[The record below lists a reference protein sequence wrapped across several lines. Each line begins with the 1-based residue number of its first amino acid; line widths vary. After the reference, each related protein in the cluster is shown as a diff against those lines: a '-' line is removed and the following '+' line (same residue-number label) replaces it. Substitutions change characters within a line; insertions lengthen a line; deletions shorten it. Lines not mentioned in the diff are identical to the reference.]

1 MRGPRSAE
9 GGKAVHLSRPLLPA
23 AGGGVTRLRGA
34 LLCAAVACSLGIVVA
49 SVLTGPLRSRI
60 GAALDELGSA
70 STPLVAVSGA
80 WALAALVCG
89 ALGWR
94 ATLRALG
101 MPVGRVDAIA
111 RYTIGSAL
119 NAAAPA
125 RLGGAVRFA
134 LFARVGG
141 VRAAG
146 ASAAALGAAHAA
158 VLVPLALVAGLS
170 GVVPL
175 WAAAAAGLGAVVCAG
190 VAIVAGGH
198 RSVLPSALLWVSL
211 TTVARLGA
219 ATSAAAA
226 LGAPHPL
233 LAGLLVVPATALAAF
248 VPLTPGAIGV
258 ATAAGAMAISSVGAD
273 AATALAAAL
282 ALGLAETT
290 ASLGLGSLGGLL
302 LAGIVP
308 GLRPSRWRT
317 RVVAVDAPRR
327 AAAPAG

>member
-1 MRGPRSAE
+1 MLFSRSLHHA
-9 GGKAVHLSRPLLPA
+9 S
-23 AGGGVTRLRGA
+23 GGGLTRTRGA
-34 LLCAAVACSLGIVVA
+34 AVAFAVACSLALVIAVVTA
-49 SVLTGPLRSRI
+49 GPLRSRL
-60 GAALDELGSA
+60 GAAVHELGSA
-70 STPLVAVSGA
+70 SPPLVVVSGA
-80 WALAALVCG
+80 WAFAALVCG

-101 MPVGRVDAIA
+101 TTVGPVDAVA
-111 RYTIGSAL
+111 RYTVGSAL
-119 NAAAPA
+119 NAAVPA
-125 RLGGAVRFA
+125 RIGGVVRFA

-141 VRAAG
+141 VRSAG
-146 ASAAALGAAHAA
+146 VSAAALGAAHAA
-158 VLVPLALVAGLS
+158 VLVPLALAAGLS

-175 WAAAAAGLGAVVCAG
+175 WAGAAAGLGAVVCA
-190 VAIVAGGH
+190 AIAVVAGGH
-198 RSVLPSALLWVSL
+198 AQVLPAAVLWVGL

-233 LAGLLVVPATALAAF
+233 LAGLLVVPATDLAAF

-290 ASLGLGSLGGLL
+290 ASFGLGTLGALL
-302 LAGIVP
+302 LAGVLP
-308 GLRPSRWRT
+308 GLRSSRWGT
-317 RVVAVDAPRR
+317 HV
-327 AAAPAG
+327 AAATDTPASAVASAG

>member
-1 MRGPRSAE
+1 M
-9 GGKAVHLSRPLLPA
+9 
-23 AGGGVTRLRGA
+23 RGA
-34 LLCAAVACSLGIVVA
+34 LLCATVACSLAIVVA
-49 SVLTGPLRSRI
+49 IFAAGPLRARF
-60 GAALDELGSA
+60 AAAVHELGSA
-70 STPLVAVSGA
+70 SPPLVAVSGA

-94 ATLRALG
+94 ATLRVLG
-101 MPVGRVDAIA
+101 TRIGPVNAVA
-111 RYTIGSAL
+111 RYAVGSAL
-119 NAAAPA
+119 NAAVPA
-125 RLGGAVRFA
+125 RIGGVVRFA
-134 LFARVGG
+134 LFARVGS
-141 VRAAG
+141 VRWAG

-158 VLVPLALVAGLS
+158 VLVPLAIAAGLS

-175 WAAAAAGLGAVVCAG
+175 WAGAAAGVGAVACA
-190 VAIVAGGH
+190 AIAVVAGGH
-198 RSVLPSALLWVSL
+198 TQVLPAALFWVSL

-233 LAGLLVVPATALAAF
+233 LAGMLVVPATDLAAF

-290 ASLGLGSLGGLL
+290 ASLGLGTLGTLL
-302 LAGIVP
+302 LAGVLP
-308 GLRPSRWRT
+308 GLRSSRWGAH
-317 RVVAVDAPRR
+317 VVAATDTPGSAV
-327 AAAPAG
+327 APAG